1 MIRHPT
7 VDDVPEMVA
16 LINARAARGEI
27 LPRSHNHVYQ
37 NIRDF
42 LVLEED
48 GRLLACGALH
58 ILWADL
64 GEIRA
69 LASAPDAPEGCE
81 RKLVRGLLAE
91 GKRVGLPRVF
101 AFTYDPR
108 FFLELGFALTARET
122 LPRIAWREC
131 VDCVKFP
138 NCDETTVVFD
148 L

>member
-1 MIRHPT
+1 MIRLPT
-7 VDDVPEMVA
+7 VNDVPERVA

-27 LPRSHNHVYQ
+27 LPRSQNHVYQ

-42 LVLEED
+42 MVVEEN

-69 LASAPDAPEGCE
+69 LAWAPDAPEGCQQE
-81 RKLVRGLLAE
+81 LMRGLLAE
-91 GKRVGLPRVF
+91 GRRVGLPRVF
-101 AFTYDPR
+101 AFTYNPQ
-108 FFLELGFALTARET
+108 FFLDLGFALTARET

-138 NCDETTVVFD
+138 NCDETTVIID